1 MTGFRWEI
9 IEEYGPLFV
18 DGALMTIKCTIIC
31 VILGTLWGL
40 TLGLGR
46 MAKAEHGPWKYI
58 LRYLVQFPV
67 RFYVSASAARRC
79 SCRLWWCTLR
89 WCRCLSTRAT
99 ACW

>member
-46 MAKAEHGPWKYI
+46 MAGHAVVENHAQGDPATG
-58 LRYLVQFPV
+58 
-67 RFYVSASAARRC
+67 VSPYSAA
-79 SCRLWWCTLR
+79 
-89 WCRCLSTRAT
+89 AGQ
-99 ACW
+99 